1 MPPKL
6 KYEDVKIYFDS
17 LGCKL
22 ISTTYTTNKKP
33 LEYLC
38 KCGNPEVQTNRL
50 DAIKRGIRCGSCRVN
65 RMKNTNM
72 ERHGYEF
79 VSQRP
84 EMKDKACAG
93 MLKYVNE
100 KKYKIEE
107 VKTLFNK
114 FGCELLETS
123 YIDNKTLMKFKCVCG
138 KDGVIS
144 LNHFIGGER
153 CNHIQCMESRK
164 KATNMKKFGKTW
176 YTQTEVYK
184 ENYITHSLA
193 TYGVAHPL
201 QNSEVQAKNELSGL
215 RFKNYKMP
223 SGKIVRIQGYENRAL
238 DELLN
243 SYSEEQIVSGRKNM
257 PEIWWHDKENIK
269 HRYFCDFFLPHINTI
284 VEVKSTWTLKKAEDI
299 GKIEGTK
306 KAANAAGYDFKL
318 MVYKE

>member
-17 LGCKL
+17 IGCKL

-93 MLKYVNE
+93 ILKYVNE

-107 VKTLFNK
+107 IRLK
-114 FGCELLETS
+114 FSEAGCELLETS
-123 YIDNKTLMKFKCVCG
+123 YVDNKANMKFRCFCG
-138 KDGVIS
+138 KEGVIS
-144 LNHFIGGER
+144 YNHFSRGER
-153 CNHIQCMESRK
+153 CADLVCMDTRK
-164 KATNMKKFGKTW
+164 KATNIKKFGKTS
-176 YTQTEVYK
+176 YSATEQYK
-184 ENYITHSLA
+184 TNHVKVCMKK
-193 TYGVAHPL
+193 YGVPHPL
-201 QNSEVQAKNELSGL
+201 QNIEVQAKHELSGL
-215 RFKNYKMP
+215 KFKSYKLP
-223 SGKIVRIQGYENRAL
+223 SGNLVKIQGYENRAL
-238 DELLN
+238 DELLKY
-243 SYSEEQIVSGRKNM
+243 YSEEQIVSGRKNM
-257 PEIWWHDKENIK
+257 PELWWIDKENIK
-269 HRYFCDFFLPHINTI
+269 HRYFCDFFLPHIKTI
-284 VEVKSTWTLKKAEDI
+284 VEVKSTWTLKKAEEA

-306 KAANAAGYDFKL
+306 KAAQDAGYEFKL